1 MFDKLDDLLVR
12 FEELLNELGEPG
24 VTDDPAHFPRAD
36 HPVHLSEARPHH
48 VVRLPGLQNDA
59 FQGDTPEQAV
69 VVIENVALPVAV
81 Q

>member
-1 MFDKLDDLLVR
+1 MA
-12 FEELLNELGEPG
+12 
-24 VTDDPAHFPRAD
+24 DDPAHFPRAD
-36 HPVHLSEARPHH
+36 HPVHLPEARPHH

-69 VVIENVALPVAV
+69 VVIEDVALPVAV